1 MKMRRKAQV
10 HRSDQSPSRTFGQA
24 KRVQRRR
31 GPAARL
37 RAAIRLY
44 QPNDGH
50 SGRNLHRPEP
60 ARAVA
65 GAELSAPPLPLTL
78 PAMNRTPHPHGQ
90 SLGRSVAALVSVLA
104 LLAFACFP
112 VVAQAETVYESED
125 TNLPGGSGNAPTIPH
140 KNTGPGGSSPGAD
153 ASNASDGDGG
163 SGQPG
168 DESSG
173 SQGGA
178 SGGGNP
184 GSPGGGSDAQGKA
197 GDGANGAQNQAGGKL
212 QSLEALNASA
222 PANSDDGSSSPLVP
236 ILIAV
241 AVLAAISVG
250 AVLARQRRGSG
261 SPVSPKAS

>member
-1 MKMRRKAQV
+1 
-10 HRSDQSPSRTFGQA
+10 
-24 KRVQRRR
+24 
-31 GPAARL
+31 
-37 RAAIRLY
+37 
-44 QPNDGH
+44 
-50 SGRNLHRPEP
+50 
-60 ARAVA
+60 
-65 GAELSAPPLPLTL
+65 
-78 PAMNRTPHPHGQ
+78 MNRTPHPHGQ
-90 SLGRSVAALVSVLA
+90 SLGRPVAALVSVLA

-112 VVAQAETVYESED
+112 VVAQAETVYESEH
-125 TNLPGGSGNAPTIPH
+125 TNLPGGSGNDPTIPQ
-140 KNTGPGGSSPGAD
+140 KNTGPDGSSPGAD
-153 ASNASDGDGG
+153 ASNAPDGNGG

-184 GSPGGGSDAQGKA
+184 GSPGGGGDAQGKA
-197 GDGANGAQNQAGGKL
+197 GDGANGAQNQGGKL
-212 QSLEALNASA
+212 QPLQEINASTPTTA
-222 PANSDDGSSSPLVP
+222 DDDSSSPLVP